1 MKKLFLSSC
10 ELLWNNAAS
19 LMTQATVEDV
29 FFWECPPLFAFKKY
43 NQETHM
49 FILLKPL

>member
-29 FFWECPPLFAFKKY
+29 FFLGMPTLVCFQK
-43 NQETHM
+43 
-49 FILLKPL
+49 I